1 MAVELPVGSSFAG
14 YRIEGVIGR
23 GGMGVLY
30 LATQLSLE
38 RRVALKLISPEFAD
52 DRLFRERFK
61 REARL
66 AARIDHPNVIPVHEA
81 GEWEG
86 QLFLAMRYV
95 DGTDLRAIIACE
107 EKLHPRQAAP
117 IIVQVASA
125 LHAAHEGG
133 LVHRDVKPGNVLIEN
148 RDGAPHA
155 YVTDFGLSKLTSS
168 TTGLTRTGRWV
179 GTVDYAAPEQVQ
191 AGETDARTDVYALG
205 CVLYEALTGQVPFP
219 RSREVSKIVAHVSE
233 PPPPIAEVAPD
244 CPGERA
250 LSEIVKRAM
259 AKDPEERY
267 QSARDLARAVT
278 AAAESTPHPETE
290 LVIPDAANSRSEVD
304 RSAPTAG

>member
-1 MAVELPVGSSFAG
+1 MAIELPVGSSFAG

-66 AARIDHPNVIPVHEA
+66 AALIDHPNVIPVYEA

-95 DGTDLRAIIACE
+95 DGTDLGAIIACE

-117 IIVQVASA
+117 IITQVASA
-125 LHAAHEGG
+125 LHAAHERG

-219 RSREVSKIVAHVSE
+219 RAREVSKIVAHVSE

-244 CPGERA
+244 CPGEPE
-250 LSEIVKRAM
+250 LSEIVRRAM
-259 AKDPEERY
+259 AKDPADRY
-267 QSARDLARAVT
+267 QSAGDLGRAVT
-278 AAAESTPHPETE
+278 VAAESTPHPESE
-290 LVIPDAANSRSEVD
+290 LVIPSVADGRSDVD
-304 RSAPTAG
+304 RRSPTAG

>member
-1 MAVELPVGSSFAG
+1 MAVEHPVGSSFAG
-14 YRIEGVIGR
+14 YRIEGPIGR

-30 LATQLSLE
+30 RATQVSLE

-66 AARIDHPNVIPVHEA
+66 AARIDHPNVIPVHET

-86 QLFLAMRYV
+86 ELFLAMRYV
-95 DGTDLRAIIACE
+95 DGTDLAAIIACE
-107 EKLHPRQAAP
+107 EKLHPRHAAP
-117 IIVQVASA
+117 IIAQAA
-125 LHAAHEGG
+125 FGLHAAHERG

-155 YVTDFGLSKLTSS
+155 YMTDFGLSKLTSS

-191 AGETDARTDVYALG
+191 AGETDARADVYALG

-233 PPPPIAEVAPD
+233 PPPSIAAVAPE
-244 CPGERA
+244 CPGEPE
-250 LSEIVKRAM
+250 LSEIVRRAM
-259 AKDPEERY
+259 AKDPADRY
-267 QSARDLARAVT
+267 QSAADLARAVMV
-278 AAAESTPHPETE
+278 AAESTPHPEGE
-290 LVIPDAANSRSEVD
+290 LVIPDASDRRSDVD
-304 RSAPTAG
+304 RRSPTAG

>member
-23 GGMGVLY
+23 GGMVVLY
-30 LATQLSLE
+30 YATQLSLE

-66 AARIDHPNVIPVHEA
+66 AALIDHPNVIPVYEA

-95 DGTDLRAIIACE
+95 DGTDLGAIIACE

-117 IIVQVASA
+117 IIAQVASA
-125 LHAAHEGG
+125 LHAAHERG

-191 AGETDARTDVYALG
+191 AGQTDARTDVYALG

-233 PPPPIAEVAPD
+233 PPPPISDFAPD
-244 CPGERA
+244 CPGEPE
-250 LSEIVKRAM
+250 LSEIVRRAM
-259 AKDPEERY
+259 AKDPADRY
-267 QSARDLARAVT
+267 QSAGDLARAVT
-278 AAAESTPHPETE
+278 VAAESTPKPERE
-290 LVIPDAANSRSEVD
+290 LVIPDLSDGRPDVN

>member
-1 MAVELPVGSSFAG
+1 MAVELSVGSSFAG

-30 LATQLSLE
+30 CAAQLSPE

-66 AARIDHPNVIPVHEA
+66 AALIDHPNVIPVYEA

-86 QLFLAMRYV
+86 QLFLAMRCV
-95 DGTDLRAIIACE
+95 DGTDLEAIIACE
-107 EKLHPRQAAP
+107 DKLHPRQAAP
-117 IIVQVASA
+117 IIAQVASA
-125 LHAAHEGG
+125 LHAAHERG

-148 RDGAPHA
+148 RDGSPHA

-191 AGETDARTDVYALG
+191 AGEADARTDVYALG

-233 PPPPIAEVAPD
+233 PPPPIADAAPG
-244 CPGERA
+244 CPAEPE
-250 LSEIVKRAM
+250 LSEIVRRAM
-259 AKDPEERY
+259 AKDPADRY
-267 QSARDLARAVT
+267 QSAEDLARAVT
-278 AAAESTPHPETE
+278 VAAESTPHPERE
-290 LVIPDAANSRSEVD
+290 LVIPDMADGRPDVD

>member
-66 AARIDHPNVIPVHEA
+66 AALIDHPNVIPVYEA

-86 QLFLAMRYV
+86 QLFLAMRHV
-95 DGTDLRAIIACE
+95 DGTDLQAIIACE

-117 IIVQVASA
+117 IIAQVASA
-125 LHAAHEGG
+125 LHAAHERG

-233 PPPPIAEVAPD
+233 PPPPIAGVAPG
-244 CPGERA
+244 CPGEPEF
-250 LSEIVKRAM
+250 SEIVRRAM
-259 AKDPEERY
+259 AKDPADRY
-267 QSARDLARAVT
+267 QSAADLAQAVT
-278 AAAESTPHPETE
+278 VAAESTPHPEKE
-290 LVIPDAANSRSEVD
+290 LVIPDVADDRPDVN